1 MCFGQDLAQKRRS
14 ISAVFRLCTGILI
27 AALFFSALSAC
38 DYMPFGFVTISDI
51 IQNPTKYDGQKIK
64 VKGRVS
70 NVTKIP
76 FMEIKLYALSNKDQQ
91 IMVVAKD
98 TVPAANSEVA
108 VIGIVENVAIVGDQS
123 VGLHFREIKRLD
135 HVFY

>member
-1 MCFGQDLAQKRRS
+1 MSFEQDHAQKRLKM
-14 ISAVFRLCTGILI
+14 SALSRLCTGILTV
-27 AALFFSALSAC
+27 AFLFSALSAC
-38 DYMPFGFVTISDI
+38 DYMPFGFVSVSDI

-64 VKGRVS
+64 LKGRVS

-76 FMEIKLYALSNKDQQ
+76 FMEIKLYALSDHGQQ

-98 TVPAANSEVA
+98 TVPAANSEIA
-108 VIGIVENVAIVGDQS
+108 VIGIVENIAIVGDQS
-123 VGLHFREIKRLD
+123 VGLHLREIKRLD

>member
-1 MCFGQDLAQKRRS
+1 M
-14 ISAVFRLCTGILI
+14 
-27 AALFFSALSAC
+27 ALFFSALSAC
-38 DYMPFGFVTISDI
+38 DYMPFGFVSIGDI

-76 FMEIKLYALSNKDQQ
+76 FVDVKLYALTDQGQQ
-91 IMVVAKD
+91 IMVVAKE
-98 TVPAANSEVA
+98 TVPAAGSEVA

-123 VGLHFREIKRLD
+123 IGLHLREVKRLD